1 MVEGGGSKDFAAVK
15 AWAYRDGEGF
25 GALIDLLVEATI
37 GYLNAQI
44 AAGAE
49 AVQLFDSWA
58 GVLPVDAFQRWVI
71 APTKRIVAGVKAV
84 HPAVPIIGFPRGA
97 GMLYQSYILETG
109 IDAVSLDTMIPP
121 AWAAANLQPKVAV
134 QGNLDPIRVVAG
146 GAEMIAAADRIVDA
160 FAGGAH
166 VFNLGHG
173 FIPATPPEHV
183 AALSDHLRGLGNAG

>member
-1 MVEGGGSKDFAAVK
+1 
-15 AWAYRDGEGF
+15 
-25 GALIDLLVEATI
+25 
-37 GYLNAQI
+37 
-44 AAGAE
+44 
-49 AVQLFDSWA
+49 
-58 GVLPVDAFQRWVI
+58 VLPVDAFQRWII

-97 GMLYQSYILETG
+97 GMLYPSYISETG

-146 GAEMIAAADRIVDA
+146 GAEMIAATDRIVDA

-173 FIPATPPEHV
+173 FIPSTPPEHV